1 MEQSTLIDLGN
12 QAMLLI
18 VYLAAPLLLA
28 ALAVGLLISIFQAAT
43 QIQEQTLSFIPKLIA
58 LVVALVI
65 FGPWMLQLWI
75 TYTQDL
81 YISIPDYID

>member
-1 MEQSTLIDLGN
+1 MDQGTLIEIGN

-18 VYLAAPLLLA
+18 VYIAAPLLLS
-28 ALAVGLLISIFQAAT
+28 ALGVGLIISVFQAAT

-58 LVVALVI
+58 LVVALAL

-75 TYTQDL
+75 SYTQDL
-81 YISIPDYID
+81 YLRIPQYIN